1 MKTAPTP
8 ALLDFLSSEA
18 VRRLGHALPLT
29 ELLSLGLKIALD
41 LADGELNARTRN
53 AILAQLDA
61 AALRLT
67 ERQ

>member
-67 ERQ
+67 ERP